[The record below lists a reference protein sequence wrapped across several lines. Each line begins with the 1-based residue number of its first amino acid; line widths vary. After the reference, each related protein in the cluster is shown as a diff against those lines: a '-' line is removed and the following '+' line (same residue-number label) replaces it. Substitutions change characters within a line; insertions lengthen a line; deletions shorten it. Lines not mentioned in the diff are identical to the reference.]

1 MKTYNIKYIQC
12 GGAETLRNTDVAI
25 SAFLKG
31 KPKRKAFFRKVKE
44 IIIAI
49 NEWKTSASP
58 IENKKFDSF
67 KNLDD
72 KSYSDLLNLIPE
84 DIKKAV
90 KTARIPDT
98 WPKGQVEIKKCTDFL
113 TGALYINKQYL
124 DYKSALAN
132 APVNS
137 PINYPINAPAPKISD
152 SDAILLNILKNE
164 FNNIMSQCA
173 MFHTSG
179 LMTPKLFDFFTSN
192 GYNVSPNNHQ
202 MIKSRESVDFSD
214 IDMEILVGVAG
225 FKPVSGTNPIM
236 YSRFLNVIH

>member
-12 GGAETLRNTDVAI
+12 GGAESLRNMNTDI
-25 SAFLKG
+25 GNNLKG
-31 KPKRKAFFRKVKE
+31 KHKRKAFFRKVKE

-58 IENKKFDSF
+58 IENKKFDSY

-72 KSYSDLLNLIPE
+72 KSYSDLLNLIPIN
-84 DIKKAV
+84 IKNAV
-90 KTARIPDT
+90 KTERIPDT
-98 WPKGQVEIKKCTDFL
+98 WPYGLDEIKECKYFL
-113 TGALYINKQYL
+113 TGALDINKQYL

-137 PINYPINAPAPKISD
+137 PINDPINDPINAPAPKISD

-179 LMTPKLFDFFTSN
+179 LMTPNLFDFFTSN

-214 IDMEILVGVAG
+214 LDMEILVGVAG
-225 FKPVSGTNPIM
+225 FKPVSGTSPIM
-236 YSRFLNVIH
+236 YSRF